1 MNKKINQTKEMQ
13 KKQKNNPRQWKS
25 LRSTLESRFM
35 SRFINHAKS
44 ANIDMFNRLEF

>member
-1 MNKKINQTKEMQ
+1 
-13 KKQKNNPRQWKS
+13 
-25 LRSTLESRFM
+25 M

>member
-1 MNKKINQTKEMQ
+1 M
-13 KKQKNNPRQWKS
+13 KQNNPRQQKG